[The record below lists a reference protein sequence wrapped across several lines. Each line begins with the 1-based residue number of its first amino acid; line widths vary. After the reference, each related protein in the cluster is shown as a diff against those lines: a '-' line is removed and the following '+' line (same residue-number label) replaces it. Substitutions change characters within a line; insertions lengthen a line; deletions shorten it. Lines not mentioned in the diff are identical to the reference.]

1 MTRRTPPPDLPSDF
15 YTRKMKR
22 TQPGFRFK
30 RAIYRDSIWT
40 DWPDGMEVGEF
51 VQTPC
56 RMKVKGGIED
66 VRIYIAKDLVAFV
79 PPLTASE
86 RERVEPPRR
95 LARR

>member
-1 MTRRTPPPDLPSDF
+1 
-15 YTRKMKR
+15 
-22 TQPGFRFK
+22 
-30 RAIYRDSIWT
+30 
-40 DWPDGMEVGEF
+40 MEVGEF